1 MDGVYLYG
9 MISMSTVY
17 VLDKDFVF
25 PHPNEYAEIAES
37 VFSVGGEAANS
48 AIMLSKLG
56 IKTKLDGN
64 WLNKKNAE
72 KIRNCLK
79 SYDID
84 VAGLK
89 IKENYGTEE
98 IVVTDGD
105 SRTVFGNYA
114 SFHRGEKQWNIPK
127 ETDIKDATIVS
138 LDPFFRD
145 ESLLAAELCVQNQK
159 PYVTLDC
166 KYDDFI
172 AKNAEA
178 VIISHEL
185 RGQAYKGK
193 NMREVFKNYQ
203 KYCKGLIIFTFGS
216 DELWYGRRDQ
226 NINKFKP
233 YSVEP
238 LDTTGAGDSFRSGVI
253 YGLLKSWDD
262 RSIVNFASAVSAC
275 VCLTFPHTL
284 NAPELDGIL
293 KFIDENSED
302 ERKNKDK

>member
-1 MDGVYLYG
+1 MDEVYLYG

-25 PHPNEYAEIAES
+25 PRSNEYAEIAKS
-37 VFSVGGEAANS
+37 VFSIGGEAANS

-56 IKTKLDGN
+56 IKARLDGN
-64 WLNKKNAE
+64 WLNKKNAD
-72 KIRNCLK
+72 KILNCLK

-84 VAGLK
+84 ISRLTV
-89 IKENYGTEE
+89 KENYGTEE
-98 IVVTDGD
+98 IVITDRD

-127 ETDIKDATIVS
+127 ETDIEDATFVS
-138 LDPFFRD
+138 LDPYLRS

-185 RGQAYKGK
+185 RDQAYKDR
-193 NMREVFKNYQ
+193 NMKEIFKNYQ
-203 KYCKGLIIFTFGS
+203 EYCKGLVIFTFGS
-216 DELWYGRRDQ
+216 DDLWYGRKEEK
-226 NINKFKP
+226 INKFKP
-233 YSVEP
+233 YSIEP
-238 LDTTGAGDSFRSGVI
+238 VDTTGAGDSFRAGVI
-253 YGLLKSWDD
+253 YGLMKSWDD
-262 RSIVNFASAVSAC
+262 RSIVRFASAISAC

-284 NAPELDGIL
+284 NAPGLEGII
-293 KFIDENSED
+293 KFMDEN
-302 ERKNKDK
+302 K

>member
-1 MDGVYLYG
+1 VDKVYLYG

-17 VLDKDFVF
+17 VLDDDFVF
-25 PHPNEYAEIAES
+25 PHPNEYAEFDQS
-37 VFSVGGEAANS
+37 LFSIGGEAANS

-64 WLNKKNAE
+64 WLSKKNGK
-72 KIRNCLK
+72 KIQELLK
-79 SYDID
+79 SFDID
-84 VAGLK
+84 ITRLTV
-89 IKENYGTEE
+89 KENYGTEE
-98 IVVTDGD
+98 IVITDKI

-114 SFHRGEKQWNIPK
+114 SFHRGEKQWNTAQ
-127 ETDIKDATIVS
+127 ETDIKEATFVS
-138 LDPFFRD
+138 LDPYFRD
-145 ESLLAAELCVQNQK
+145 ESLLATELCVKNQK

-172 AKNAEA
+172 AQNAEA

-185 RGQAYKGK
+185 RDQAYGGE
-193 NMREVFKNYQ
+193 NMIDIFKNYQ

-216 DELWYGRRDQ
+216 EELWYARSSQ

-233 YSVEP
+233 YKIKPV
-238 LDTTGAGDSFRSGVI
+238 DTTGAGDSFRSGII

-262 RSIVNFASAVSAC
+262 RSIVDFASAVAAC

-284 NAPELDGIL
+284 NAPGLNGII
-293 KFIDENSED
+293 KFMDENSE
-302 ERKNKDK
+302 K